1 MPNIKENISVPVN
14 RIISVTDFVRNFK
27 EMNKK
32 VEEDNI
38 NFLFKNNKPDKVIM
52 TFDKYVELM
61 ELINKIED
69 LECKSEIMKAELDNK
84 KTYSVDEVFDNL

>member
-32 VEEDNI
+32 VEKDNI

-61 ELINKIED
+61 EIINKIED
-69 LECKSEIMKAELDNK
+69 LECKSEIMKSELNDK
-84 KTYSVDEVFDNL
+84 KSHTVDEVFDNL